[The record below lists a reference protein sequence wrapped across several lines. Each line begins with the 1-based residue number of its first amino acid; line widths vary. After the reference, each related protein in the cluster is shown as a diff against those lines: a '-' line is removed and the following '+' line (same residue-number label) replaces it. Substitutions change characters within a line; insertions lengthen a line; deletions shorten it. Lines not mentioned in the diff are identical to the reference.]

1 MTDAELRARLARLSP
16 EELAEL
22 DRLLLDVPTAPDY
35 HDWLTRVS
43 PEMRWDWPW
52 SRLVQEHVDALV
64 RGDIEALMVE
74 APVRHGKSELLTIRL
89 PVFAIDR
96 DRRTRFILGC
106 YNQEL
111 ANKFSRKSR
120 SLARRIG
127 IPLSEERKAMSE
139 WETPQGGGFRAIGVG
154 AGVTGLGGNLIGIDD
169 PIKNREDAESELVRD
184 KTWDWYTDDLMT
196 RLEPKARRFFVASP
210 WHEDGLGQRIL
221 NSEEGKRWTHLRLPA
236 LAEDAD
242 PLGRAPGEAL
252 CPDRFTAAD
261 LAQIRERMG
270 EYSFSALYQCRPVPR
285 SGNMFPAD
293 QVTIVD
299 AVPKLQPIRY
309 WDKAGSDNAGAYTA
323 GVKMGYADGKYWVLH
338 VERFRLEA
346 YERDKRMRLTAELD
360 GVGCHQWTEQ
370 EPGSGGKESAQSFV
384 RVMAGF
390 AAHYEPVTGDKVT
403 RADPWAA
410 QWQAGNVRLLRGEWN
425 PAYIREH
432 GSFPNGTYKD
442 QVDASAG
449 CFQKL
454 TKRPVAV
461 PAVSL
466 TKESHWRG

>member
-1 MTDAELRARLARLSP
+1 MSP

-22 DRLLLDVPTAPDY
+22 DRLLLDVPTPPDY
-35 HDWLTRVS
+35 HGWLCRVS
-43 PEMRWDWPW
+43 PEMHWDWAW
-52 SRLVQEHVDALV
+52 SRLVQDHVDALL

-89 PVFAIDR
+89 PVYAIDR
-96 DRRTRFILGC
+96 DRTTRFILGC

-127 IPLSEERKAMSE
+127 IPLSDERKAMSE

-196 RLEPKARRFFVASP
+196 RLEPKAKRFFVASP

-236 LAEDAD
+236 LAEEHD
-242 PLGRAPGEAL
+242 PLGREVGEAL
-252 CPDRFTAAD
+252 CPDRFTEDD
-261 LAQIRERMG
+261 LALIRERMG

-285 SGNMFPAD
+285 TGNMFPAD
-293 QVTIVD
+293 AVTLVD
-299 AVPKLQPIRY
+299 AVPPFGTTIRY
-309 WDKAGSDNAGAYTA
+309 WDKAGSNDSGAYTA
-323 GVKMGYADGKYWVLH
+323 GVKMGYADGRYWV
-338 VERFRLEA
+338 VDVVRCRKEA
-346 YERDKRMRLTAELD
+346 HERDQLIRTTAQMD
-360 GVGCHQWTEQ
+360 GPQTHQWVEQ
-370 EPGSGGKESAQSFV
+370 EPGSGGKESAQNFI
-384 RVMAGF
+384 RMLAGF
-390 AAHYEPVTGDKVT
+390 TAHSEPVTGDKVT

-410 QWQAGNVRLLRGEWN
+410 QWQAGNVRCLRGEWN
-425 PAYIREH
+425 AAYIREH
-432 GSFPNGTYKD
+432 GSFPAGTYKD

-449 CFQKL
+449 AFQKL
-454 TKRPVAV
+454 TKRAHGAV
-461 PAVSL
+461 PVVSL
-466 TKESHWRG
+466 GKESYWRG